1 MVEKPLGWSDARL
14 MIRSLLNHGR
24 RRLGERRFI
33 RDLHALTTHPAWRH
47 MLEHNPIRAE
57 HEYRWYLESRFPGRK
72 VETLNVSRRARLVAF
87 DSGALEPG
95 MPLPMSFP

>member
-1 MVEKPLGWSDARL
+1 
-14 MIRSLLNHGR
+14 
-24 RRLGERRFI
+24 
-33 RDLHALTTHPAWRH
+33 

-72 VETLNVSRRARLVAF
+72 VETLNVCRRARLVAF